1 MKNEATPPKTLTMTA
16 SRLKIPQFIPEAIGE
31 SDAP

>member
-1 MKNEATPPKTLTMTA
+1 MKNEATPPKTDTINA
-16 SRLKIPQFIPEAIGE
+16 SKLKIPQFIPEAIGE